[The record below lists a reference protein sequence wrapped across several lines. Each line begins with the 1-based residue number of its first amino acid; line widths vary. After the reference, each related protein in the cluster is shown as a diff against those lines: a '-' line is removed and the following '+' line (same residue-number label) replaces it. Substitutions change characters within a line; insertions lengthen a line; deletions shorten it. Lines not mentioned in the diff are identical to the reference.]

1 MAFLIGGANSA
12 AADDYNIENSL
23 RINDADNSYLAWTP
37 GSDGDLDKWTLSMWV
52 KRTVISTYDYIFTVA
67 DNGNNTVIV
76 LYADDGIRFE
86 HYDGSQ
92 LGMLTTNRVFRDPT
106 AWYHFVFVWDTGNGT
121 AGDRQRLYVNGV
133 EETSFATDTQP
144 SQDQD
149 GFVSDASYAH
159 WFGRGSTQTA
169 ANNLDGYLA
178 EVAFCD
184 GQTYAAS
191 DFGKF
196 DSDSGIWK
204 PKDFKND
211 VTFGSQGYYLEF
223 KETGTSQNS
232 SGIGADTSGED
243 NHWAVTNLAATDQ
256 TTDTPTNNFCTLNPL
271 FGTTGRTFSEGNTH
285 YAYDANW
292 QKAAFASISVT
303 AGKWYF
309 EFRNETDS
317 PIEVAVCN
325 GTIANNGI
333 WGTSTVADA
342 GTYTLRQ
349 SNDAITW
356 FTSTN
361 TGAMYQNGSTTRT
374 DLAQLGEDEIG
385 MFAFDCATGKIWTGT
400 NNAWDNS
407 GDPAA
412 GSNPSATWS
421 TNFTAGEL
429 TWFAFGSEGDK
440 DLKVNFGNPSW
451 TISSSQADDNGYG
464 NFEYDVPTGFLAL
477 CTKNLGSDG
486 G

>member
-1 MAFLIGGANSA
+1 
-12 AADDYNIENSL
+12 IENSL

-133 EETSFATDTQP
+133 EETSFATDTNP
-144 SQDQD
+144 SS
-149 GFVSDASYAH
+149 GRVSFVSDASYAH
-159 WFGRGSTQTA
+159 WIGRSSTQSEG
-169 ANNLDGYLA
+169 NNFDGYLA

-256 TTDTPTNNFCTLNPL
+256 TTDTPTNNFCTLNFL
-271 FGTTGRTFSEGNTH
+271 DKGSEVNSTIEGNTGCTWNG
-285 YAYDANW
+285 ANGHTIRSTM
-292 QKAAFASISVT
+292 AVAN
-303 AGKWYF
+303 GKWYWEITNADNLTSGIVNTEERIIPVSGNLF
-309 EFRNETDS
+309 PGGSGFGATDS
-317 PIEVAVCN
+317 FAYVLDDGNTRTNNTASSYGEAVATNEVLGCALDLD
-325 GTIANNGI
+325 NGI
-333 WGTSTVADA
+333 IYWSVDGVWQD
-342 GTYTLRQ
+342 
-349 SNDAITW
+349 
-356 FTSTN
+356 
-361 TGAMYQNGSTTRT
+361 
-374 DLAQLGEDEIG
+374 
-385 MFAFDCATGKIWTGT
+385 
-400 NNAWDNS
+400 S
-407 GDPAA
+407 GDPTSGATGTGAA
-412 GSNPSATWS
+412 YTGITTGSIFFSP
-421 TNFTAGEL
+421 
-429 TWFAFGSEGDK
+429 AFGYQTDGAST
-440 DLKVNFGNPSW
+440 LSVNFGNPSYA
-451 TISSSQADDNGYG
+451 I
-464 NFEYDVPTGFLAL
+464 
-477 CTKNLGSDG
+477 
-486 G
+486 